1 MAISIKK
8 VTSSKELRTFIRFNY
23 ELYKHNPY
31 SVPDLLDDMTR
42 TFDPKKN
49 AAFDF
54 CEADYFLAY
63 KDEKLVG
70 RIAAIINHKANEKW
84 QTKNV
89 RFGWIDF
96 IDDHEVSETLLRTVE
111 EWGRERG
118 MENMHGPLGFTDMDA
133 EGMLVEGFDQLSTMA
148 TIYNYPYYPEHMEAY
163 GLQKDVDWVEYKI
176 RIPKEE
182 PAKHKRISELVQR
195 KYGLQIKKY
204 RSSKKIAKEYG
215 QKIFNLVNEAY
226 APLYGYSPL
235 SQRQI
240 EQYVKMYLPILD
252 LDMVTLVTDSQGEL
266 VAVGITMPSLSEAL
280 QKAKGKMLPF
290 GWFPLMKALFMKHP
304 DTLDLLLIA
313 VKPEYQNKGVNGL
326 LFSDLIRIYN
336 EKGYKWAESNPELE
350 LNEAVQRQWDYFEN
364 VQRKR
369 RRAYKK
375 SLSDI

>member
-1 MAISIKK
+1 M
-8 VTSSKELRTFIRFNY
+8 
-23 ELYKHNPY
+23 
-31 SVPDLLDDMTR
+31 PDLLDDMTR

-304 DTLDLLLIA
+304 DTIDLLLIA

-364 VQRKR
+364 VQHKR

>member
-111 EWGRERG
+111 DWGRERG

-304 DTLDLLLIA
+304 DTIDLLLIA

-364 VQRKR
+364 VQHKR